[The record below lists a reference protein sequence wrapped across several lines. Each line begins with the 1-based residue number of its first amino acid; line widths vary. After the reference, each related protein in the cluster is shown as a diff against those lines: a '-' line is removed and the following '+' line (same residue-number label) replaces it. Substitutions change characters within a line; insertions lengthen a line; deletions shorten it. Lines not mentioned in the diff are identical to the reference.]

1 MTEINLPKIM
11 SEILNVFANRYKNT
25 DKSVI
30 ISIQVL
36 KIAQM
41 LTNKRVKYKEF
52 EKIDF
57 PNYYT
62 IVFLPSGGGKDRLS
76 NEYDNLIFKP
86 FRDWFKEKAE
96 TYYIEKKQKIREEY
110 TDKNNKQI
118 KQLIKDAENSIR
130 YPVLEVEDGTQEG
143 LFEDA
148 KSLKEAKFG
157 SITYKMSEFG
167 MFLDSAQNTEKQFL
181 GCLYNGYEGKL
192 SSKSIKYGKRE
203 ASIENMPINC
213 LLFSDPTLF
222 SVGNLKNIFN
232 LLMQTGLGRRCVI
245 SFQKQHSKI
254 IEYDKE
260 VAFSKELQFYKDC
273 KKLSERVMEI
283 FNKIPI
289 NAVYEITEEA
299 LKDVHYLYNIK
310 MEELENATEDVL
322 LQKEIQ
328 SRQHKA
334 LKIACLYACLNH
346 PTELVINEEDMQQA
360 INTVEFISQDFAQF
374 LKYKPKTDDVYDK
387 LWEFF
392 KDNLNKGY
400 TKSELIYK
408 HFQDFG
414 ISRDKFKDRFPDY
427 IEAVKEMAIEN
438 GYLLQTES
446 INRNSGTKYTLL
458 KLEHQELNEDTQ
470 ALDDLINNRQCR
482 YYCLCFS

>member
-76 NEYDNLIFKP
+76 NEYDNFIFKQ
-86 FRDWFKEKAE
+86 FRDWFKENAE
-96 TYYIEKKQKIREEY
+96 KYYAKKKQEIHEEY
-110 TDKNNKQI
+110 TNSQNKQI
-118 KQLIKDAENSIR
+118 KALIKEAEKSIR
-130 YPVLEVEDGTQEG
+130 CPILEVVDGTQEG

-148 KSLKEAKFG
+148 KVLNDAGFG
-157 SITYKMSEFG
+157 AITYKMSEFG
-167 MFLDSAQNTEKQFL
+167 LFLEAAQNSEKQFL
-181 GCLYNGYEGKL
+181 SCLYDGYDGKIT
-192 SSKSIKYGKRE
+192 SKSIKYGKRE
-203 ASIENMPINC
+203 ANIENVPINC
-213 LLFSDPTLF
+213 LLLSDPSLF
-222 SVGNLKNIFN
+222 SGGNLRYMFN
-232 LLMQTGLGRRCVI
+232 LLMQTGLSRRCVI
-245 SFQKQHSKI
+245 SFQKTRNKE

-260 VAFSKELQFYKDC
+260 IAFKKEQQFYKDC
-273 KKLSERVMEI
+273 KRLSEQLWEI
-283 FNKIPI
+283 FNKIPT
-289 NAVYEITEEA
+289 NATYEITDEA
-299 LKDVHYLYNIK
+299 LKDVHYPYKVK

-322 LQKEIQ
+322 RKKEIQ

-334 LKIACLYACLNH
+334 IKIACLYACLNH
-346 PTELVINEEDMQQA
+346 PTELIINEEDMQQA

-446 INRNSGTKYTLL
+446 INRNSGTEYTLL

-470 ALDDLINNRQCR
+470 ALDDLI
-482 YYCLCFS
+482 